1 MNIDV
6 IWKKLTSEYYSGS
19 DALDYIT
26 YMIVT
31 VNEKFLDNPQ
41 KRTMRFWK
49 KFNNTNKSDSL

>member
-41 KRTMRFWK
+41 KRTMRF
-49 KFNNTNKSDSL
+49 